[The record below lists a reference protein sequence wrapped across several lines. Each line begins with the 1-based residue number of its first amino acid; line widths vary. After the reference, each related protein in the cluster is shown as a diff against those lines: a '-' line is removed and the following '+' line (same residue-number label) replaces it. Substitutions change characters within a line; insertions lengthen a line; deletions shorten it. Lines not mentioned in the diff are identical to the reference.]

1 MSFDVFTD
9 RASGASF
16 CMVYDGEVAPLLR
29 SSSDHLRN
37 FPIYH
42 DISILHTDVINTN
55 INSPY
60 PVSVK
65 QLLKFDIVL
74 CDS

>member
-1 MSFDVFTD
+1 
-9 RASGASF
+9 
-16 CMVYDGEVAPLLR
+16 MVYDGEVAPLLR
-29 SSSDHLRN
+29 SSSINHLRN
-37 FPIYH
+37 FPIYRN
-42 DISILHTDVINTN
+42 ISMINTDVININ

-65 QLLKFDIVL
+65 QLLKFDIVS